1 MDKAIKEGQ
10 LQVLHLKFGKKIW
23 RKNWFVLY
31 PASQHGISRLE
42 FYDCK
47 DGSNVSEKQATK
59 KLDKKIIR
67 LADCISITPL
77 PGETCPKEMTA
88 FSIETGEK
96 LYTFAAEKLTS
107 SEWVEKLCETAF
119 PSPSDSFCGANSKPV
134 SLEMA
139 ENSLYY
145 SREEVNEFWVA
156 VQKTEAAERCGL
168 HGRYLLKAD
177 QEALVLKDAKT
188 KQPLYMWPYKLLR
201 RYGRDKIM
209 FSFEAGRRCESGAGN
224 FTFET
229 KHGNDIFLLVEC
241 GIREQKAQAEEN
253 RRSFH
258 SSEQDLS
265 GYAEAGAERGSQD
278 PVFPNLY
285 SSSSSSSSSEVGVGV
300 SKLTVAS
307 RVNPMGAEEKD
318 LPKLLKGRSLPDPP
332 ATPPRSP
339 IPKTAKPQVNSDPS
353 SIYSDPVDA
362 VKVPSRPQHRADSL
376 YSDPLDNLPRCPA
389 KEGKAPVP
397 PRRGGRGEPL
407 YADLYE
413 RVKYDPAGPVAFPR
427 SGGRALDHIY
437 DEPEG
442 WGQQPL
448 PDPSTIYDEA
458 KTTDMGDAWKRKGTS
473 EVVGHEVPYN
483 PCMDD
488 YLVPPVAKGGQE
500 PARNRKLK
508 PLPGPKPLVGN
519 LKDRRSETKDQGQPV
534 NDRPQGRG
542 NFNCSNNCIYSMVVK
557 SARSGQAGQ
566 EMSVDGS
573 GLPQE
578 SIYEDLGN
586 V

>member
-265 GYAEAGAERGSQD
+265 G
-278 PVFPNLY
+278 
-285 SSSSSSSSSEVGVGV
+285 
-300 SKLTVAS
+300 
-307 RVNPMGAEEKD
+307 
-318 LPKLLKGRSLPDPP
+318 
-332 ATPPRSP
+332 
-339 IPKTAKPQVNSDPS
+339 
-353 SIYSDPVDA
+353 
-362 VKVPSRPQHRADSL
+362 
-376 YSDPLDNLPRCPA
+376 CPA

>member
-1 MDKAIKEGQ
+1 WWNREHEGQ
-10 LQVLHLKFGKKIW
+10 KIW

-119 PSPSDSFCGANSKPV
+119 PVGRHVLDSFCGANSKPV

-265 GYAEAGAERGSQD
+265 GY
-278 PVFPNLY
+278 
-285 SSSSSSSSSEVGVGV
+285 
-300 SKLTVAS
+300 
-307 RVNPMGAEEKD
+307 
-318 LPKLLKGRSLPDPP
+318 
-332 ATPPRSP
+332 
-339 IPKTAKPQVNSDPS
+339 PQVNSDPS

-376 YSDPLDNLPRCPA
+376 YSDPLDNLCPA

-500 PARNRKLK
+500 P
-508 PLPGPKPLVGN
+508 
-519 LKDRRSETKDQGQPV
+519 
-534 NDRPQGRG
+534 GRG

-566 EMSVDGS
+566 EMSVDGEGVNIGAS
-573 GLPQE
+573 
-578 SIYEDLGN
+578 D